1 MPPVLYYLKGEMD
14 ITFGPRIFK
23 TGVAVI
29 IAIYI
34 CGFFGLD
41 NIAFAAVAAIL
52 AVQPSLYRTWKQLPD
67 QLITNTL
74 GASISLFF
82 IYFLGENPITIGLV
96 IMIMIS
102 LSLKLKMDSTIP
114 LTLVTVAA
122 IMTSGAGEDL
132 YFALERF
139 SVILIGTISAI
150 IVNLVVFPPKYK
162 KSFSD
167 NIHSA
172 FQQMSLLLRTAI
184 SNELTEG
191 SYQVLSRNFKKELEN
206 LVEQF
211 KLFDEERIKLGKSRT
226 KQLNDREMIVFRQM
240 LKTLEEGN
248 QLLGKIDDHYFQS
261 KSEQSV
267 NQLFDQYLEE
277 LIKYHEYLFLKYQGK
292 IKEFQHSDADM
303 LNRRNEFYESVISLA
318 KEDQEKNIRLLIVA
332 SALFDYTFYLHRLDQ
347 LLNQAQK

>member
-1 MPPVLYYLKGEMD
+1 MD

-23 TGVAVI
+23 TGIAVI
-29 IAIYI
+29 LAIYV
-34 CGFFGLD
+34 CEFFGLD
-41 NIAFAAVAAIL
+41 NIVFAAVAATL

-122 IMTSGAGEDL
+122 IMTSSAGEDF

-139 SVILIGTISAI
+139 LVILIGTVSAI
-150 IVNLVVFPPKYK
+150 FVNLIVFQPKYK

-167 NIHSA
+167 NIQSA

-184 SNELTEG
+184 SNELTEV
-191 SYQVLSRNFKKELEN
+191 SYHALSRTFKKELES
-206 LVEQF
+206 LVVQF
-211 KLFDEERIKLGKSRT
+211 KLFDEERIKLGKSKT
-226 KQLNDREMIVFRQM
+226 KQLNDREIIVFRQM
-240 LKTLEEGN
+240 LKTLEEGD

-261 KSEQSV
+261 KSEKKI
-267 NQLFDQYLEE
+267 NLLYDQYLEE
-277 LIKYHEYLFLKYQGK
+277 LIKYHEYLLLKYQGK
-292 IKEFQHSDADM
+292 IKKFQHSAADM
-303 LNRRNEFYESVISLA
+303 LDRRNEFYESVLSLS
-318 KEDQEKNIRLLIVA
+318 KDDQENTIRLMIIA
-332 SALFDYTFYLHRLDQ
+332 SALFDYTYQLNRLDQ
-347 LLNQAQK
+347 LLNQLQK